1 MPGGGVQV
9 DARTKFRAKR
19 QAPSA
24 RGVCVGSRVCTVQCV
39 KRFSVVDA
47 VCRQGHGLRRAVPSG
62 GRLKRTAGFVRVGTV
77 SGPRSRQGV
86 GHPRVPV
93 PASATLLRPSVEVE
107 RVWSRSAVA
116 AGRGGGGGG
125 RSAARARRG
134 AIVGV
139 ERLKPSGAVRRETP
153 RPGKPTGVSMRNRTQ
168 CGEEHV
174 GDRTADA
181 ESVRPVEGARGSLA
195 RCRAQ
200 LTVKPAVPVWRA
212 RKKEIRVGPRGK
224 GDGYR

>member
-1 MPGGGVQV
+1 M
-9 DARTKFRAKR
+9 TRAPNSER
-19 QAPSA
+19 NGRRHRRA
-24 RGVCVGSRVCTVQCV
+24 VCDGSRVCTVRCV

-47 VCRQGHGLRRAVPSG
+47 VCRQGHGLRCAVPSG
-62 GRLKRTAGFVRVGTV
+62 GRLKRAAGFVRVGTV

-93 PASATLLRPSVEVE
+93 PDSATLLRPSVEVE

-125 RSAARARRG
+125 RSAARLRRG

-139 ERLKPSGAVRRETP
+139 VRLKPSGAERRETP

-174 GDRTADA
+174 SDRTADA
-181 ESVRPVEGARGSLA
+181 ESGRHVEVTSGSLV

-200 LTVKPAVPVWRA
+200 LTVKPAILVENTQKRFTWLHMR
-212 RKKEIRVGPRGK
+212 K